1 MTRAWLFLAAAAVS
15 ATAMAQDH
23 DHHAGHTT
31 EQPAADPHAGHAKP
45 EATADPH
52 AGHAMP
58 DPPAADPHADHA
70 MPETTVDPRAGHTMP
85 APAADPHAGHRMPAA
100 DPHAGHD
107 MGNTTDEVPLAP
119 PPPEA
124 TCGPAH
130 AADGVFGAE
139 AMERSRAM
147 LAREHGGM
155 PHSAILIDRAET
167 RITDGPDSWLVEGD
181 AWWGGDIHKA
191 WFKAEIE
198 GDWRGRPEAELQ
210 ALYSHAIGPWFDVQ
224 AGVRYDARPD
234 DDTAYAVLGVQG
246 LAPYWFEVDAALFLS
261 DRGDLTVHGEAEYDL
276 RITRRLILQPRGEI
290 ALSAQDVPE
299 LGLGSGLTS
308 ASLGARLRYEI
319 TPGFAPYVGV
329 EAERAFDDTRRF
341 RKAEGEDASP
351 VRVVAGLRLM
361 L

>member
-1 MTRAWLFLAAAAVS
+1 MTRAWLFLAAATVS
-15 ATAMAQDH
+15 APVMAQDH

-31 EQPAADPHAGHAKP
+31 AQPA
-45 EATADPH
+45 EDPH

-58 DPPAADPHADHA
+58 EAQ
-70 MPETTVDPRAGHTMP
+70 
-85 APAADPHAGHRMPAA
+85 ADPHAGHTMPEAQADPHAGHTMPEAQSDPHAGHTMPEAQA

-107 MGNTTDEVPLAP
+107 MSKSASEVPLAP

-124 TCGPAH
+124 TSGPAH

-139 AMERSRAM
+139 AMRRSRAT
-147 LAREHGGM
+147 LAREHGGL
-155 PHSAILIDRAET
+155 PHSGIIIDRAEA
-167 RITDGPDSWLVEGD
+167 RFTDGPDGYLVDGD
-181 AWWGGDIHKA
+181 AWWGGDVNKA

-198 GDWRGRPEAELQ
+198 GEWRGKPEAELQ
-210 ALYSHAIGPWFDVQ
+210 ALYSRAIAPWFDLQ
-224 AGVRYDARPD
+224 AGVRYDARPG
-234 DDTAYAVLGVQG
+234 DDTVHAVIGVQG

-261 DRGDLTVHGEAEYDL
+261 DRGDLTAHGEAEYDL
-276 RITRRLILQPRGEI
+276 RITPKLILQPRGEI

-308 ASLGARLRYEI
+308 VSLGARLRYEI
-319 TPGFAPYVGV
+319 TPGLAPYVGI
-329 EAERAFDDTRRF
+329 EAERAFGDTRRF

-351 VRVVAGLRLM
+351 ISLVAGVRLI